1 VNPKRCYTV
10 CMEKT
15 GKIKLGVGI
24 GLGLLALP
32 LFSESRHGRPAQQHL
47 WATRW
52 RAPADLL
59 PLDSWERTR
68 GPIAPW
74 YDYRY
79 RTTHGPM
86 QIQISRYA
94 PLRTGSVVTGKWRVD
109 AKSRFP
115 GTRYWEYL
123 ESRSTL
129 HRDESHPSRAFPS
142 AAAAYAAL
150 KAHWGI
156 FSTWAGAR
164 LRKEVPGLLP
174 PLSKWRRARAGD
186 LYTLK
191 LRPGWIFRLRPF
203 EGGWVGDFKGPGQ
216 PKDMF
221 EGGTWAYGATPEEA
235 AEALR
240 AQIEAYKQHRVV
252 ARYLTSI

>member
-1 VNPKRCYTV
+1 
-10 CMEKT
+10 MEKP

-32 LFSESRHGRPAQQHL
+32 LFSERRHGRPAQQHL
-47 WATRW
+47 WPTWW
-52 RAPADLL
+52 RAPADLS
-59 PLDSWERTR
+59 PLDSWEQKR
-68 GPIAPW
+68 GPIPPW

-79 RTTHGPM
+79 KTTHGPM
-86 QIQISRYA
+86 QIRISRYA

-115 GTRYWEYL
+115 GTRYWEM
-123 ESRSTL
+123 L
-129 HRDESHPSRAFPS
+129 HRDNDFGEFPS

-156 FSTWAGAR
+156 FSAWAGAR
-164 LRKEVPGLLP
+164 LRKEVSEPLP

-252 ARYLTSI
+252 GGDLS